1 LPAIA
6 GQMTRKTSELNQ
18 FISFFVASQEFAF
31 PILRLCDVLLCDA
44 MRALPS
50 AQSAVRGVLDYEGS
64 ILPAIDVGAKF
75 GLASSPATPLTR
87 VMIVVVTVGGE
98 RTQIGVLVEGIN
110 EGFELSR
117 RRIEKAPNTVT
128 GAEYLIG
135 VVKLE
140 DRSVPLIDVER
151 LLSPADLKLIA
162 ALRSSRIEPFATGV
176 VDHSFNL
183 LRKLPWETV

>member
-1 LPAIA
+1 
-6 GQMTRKTSELNQ
+6 MTRKTPELNQ
-18 FISFFVASQEFAF
+18 FISFFVAGQELAF

-44 MRALPS
+44 VRELPS
-50 AQSAVRGVLDYEGS
+50 AQSVVRGALNYEGS

-75 GLASSPATPLTR
+75 GLASSTTTPLTR

-117 RRIEKAPNTVT
+117 RRIERAPKTAI

-151 LLSPADLKLIA
+151 LLSQADLELIA
-162 ALRSSRIEPFATGV
+162 ALRSNGIEPFAAGV
-176 VDHSFNL
+176 VDHSFDL
-183 LRKLPWETV
+183 LRKLPWKSVLTE

>member
-1 LPAIA
+1 
-6 GQMTRKTSELNQ
+6 MTRKIRELHQ
-18 FISFFVASQEFAF
+18 FISFFVAGQEFAF

-44 MRALPS
+44 VRALPS
-50 AQSAVRGVLDYEGS
+50 AQSAVRGALDYEGS

-75 GLASSPATPLTR
+75 GLTSSPTTPTR
-87 VMIVVVTVGGE
+87 VMIVVVTVGGD
-98 RTQIGVLVEGIN
+98 RTQVGVLVESIN
-110 EGFELSR
+110 EGFELPR
-117 RRIEKAPNTVT
+117 RRVEKAPNTVA

-162 ALRSSRIEPFATGV
+162 ELRSGGVEPFAAGAV
-176 VDHSFNL
+176 GHSFNL
-183 LRKLPWETV
+183 PRNLPWKTA